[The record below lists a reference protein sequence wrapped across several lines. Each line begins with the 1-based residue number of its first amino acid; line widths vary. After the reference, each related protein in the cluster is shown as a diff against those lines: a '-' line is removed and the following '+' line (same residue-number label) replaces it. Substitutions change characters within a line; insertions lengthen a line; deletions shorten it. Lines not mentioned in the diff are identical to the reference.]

1 MIDPAARAIERWLS
15 ATGSLCL
22 LATSQERLR
31 LSAETVS
38 AVRSLSVEEGVELF
52 CARARSL
59 RSDFEVTVGQRE
71 LLEQIVAALDCMPLA
86 IELAAAQIRHM
97 SVEALAHQLQQRLDL
112 LSDTI
117 SSEHPARHQTL
128 RAAIEWSW
136 NLLSEHEKDAL
147 QQASVFRGGFSLDA
161 AEAVIEPT
169 DDDAPWVLDLLE
181 SLQDKSLLLIET
193 QQSEQLRFSIYETVR
208 LFAHEALTQADP
220 EGDCE
225 GRHADYFAQEAVRY
239 SAGLYGPEG
248 ATLRL
253 ELIDNLK
260 NLDALC
266 SSARATP
273 TQRAEVRHAQLILRK
288 LTMAVERAES
298 CSRRSATSSRRSS
311 PACAVS
317 SLRARAEYEAE
328 LGELTRAKQTLE
340 EALLDA
346 KSVDDATLQ
355 GKILGSLG
363 IFHRMSADPDSA
375 EAAYREALQL
385 ARQTGDHGTLSS
397 TLNNLAALEHHQAY
411 FARSE
416 ELFLEAMEL
425 ALNQKHLF
433 SAATSQLNL
442 GTINLERGLLDRARL
457 LRSSARN
464 LRAKSGSELHR
475 HHRSAAGPRRTGPRA
490 NSRAK
495 TSSTEQLHRPP
506 FQRIYWCRPC
516 PSAGTGSVTGSK
528 AKTRQ
533 PIFAYATPPG
543 S

>member
-1 MIDPAARAIERWLS
+1 MVCDLSEAKTLSDIISQVGYALSIPLTTGRSDDELLNQIGAQLGERANTLLILDNLEQAIDPAARAIERWHS

-136 NLLSEHEKDAL
+136 NLLSGHEKDAL
-147 QQASVFRGGFSLDA
+147 QRASVFRGGFSLDA

-225 GRHADYFAQEAVRY
+225 GRTLTILPRGGALQRRALQ
-239 SAGLYGPEG
+239 PEG

-260 NLDALC
+260 
-266 SSARATP
+266 SRRAVQLGTP
-273 TQRAEVRHAQLILRK
+273 QQRAEALRAAHPAQAHG
-288 LTMAVERAES
+288 AVER
-298 CSRRSATSSRRSS
+298 
-311 PACAVS
+311 
-317 SLRARAEYEAE
+317 RAELLEA
-328 LGELTRAKQTLE
+328 
-340 EALLDA
+340 
-346 KSVDDATLQ
+346 V
-355 GKILGSLG
+355 
-363 IFHRMSADPDSA
+363 
-375 EAAYREALQL
+375 
-385 ARQTGDHGTLSS
+385 GDE
-397 TLNNLAALEHHQAY
+397 LAALEPG
-411 FARSE
+411 
-416 ELFLEAMEL
+416 L
-425 ALNQKHLF
+425 
-433 SAATSQLNL
+433 
-442 GTINLERGLLDRARL
+442 RGKL
-457 LRSSARN
+457 LR
-464 LRAKSGSELHR
+464 
-475 HHRSAAGPRRTGPRA
+475 P
-490 NSRAK
+490 SR
-495 TSSTEQLHRPP
+495 
-506 FQRIYWCRPC
+506 
-516 PSAGTGSVTGSK
+516 V
-528 AKTRQ
+528 
-533 PIFAYATPPG
+533 
-543 S
+543 